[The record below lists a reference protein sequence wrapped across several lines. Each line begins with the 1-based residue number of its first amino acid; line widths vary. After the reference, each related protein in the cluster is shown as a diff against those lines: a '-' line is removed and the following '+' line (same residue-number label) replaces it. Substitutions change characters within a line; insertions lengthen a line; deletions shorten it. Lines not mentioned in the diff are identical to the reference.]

1 MKALEETEA
10 ELEKEV
16 RQREKEKTSLQS
28 LADQL
33 SEQIQST
40 EQKCDLHSVRE
51 REGIVSARLNYACE
65 EDRVFACPLLQA
77 SEEKAMRESHE
88 LVSQFTVFASVL
100 REFSELTEKHGVEMY
115 FTQCSAHEYWKK
127 SEDLTNKLE
136 W

>member
-10 ELEKEV
+10 ELENEV
-16 RQREKEKTSLQS
+16 QQREKERTSLQS

-40 EQKCDLHSVRE
+40 QQKCDLYLCE
-51 REGIVSARLNYACE
+51 RSSSGWYSRLNYAYE
-65 EDRVFACPLLQA
+65 EDRAFASPLLQA
-77 SEEKAMRESHE
+77 SEEKAIREAHE
-88 LVSQFTVFASVL
+88 LVSQFTVFSSVL
-100 REFSELTEKHGVEMY
+100 REFLELTNKHGAEVH
-115 FTQCSAHEYWKK
+115 FTQCRAQEYWKK